1 MKRRGFLGFI
11 GGAVAAGPATAKAV
25 VAELPKGLGAIGPM
39 PPMGGYYGNTL
50 SQAVGDGGDWRLKEI
65 ASLKRFL
72 SGELTDEEKEQEK
85 RRRLNFVYNSIN
97 QNVAGLHSVSGVHK
111 MRMFDEQM
119 FRLNARIERSERKG
133 YLSRLL
139 KEVSK

>member
-1 MKRRGFLGFI
+1 MKRRGFLGFL
-11 GGAVAAGPATAKAV
+11 GGAVAVGPATAKAA

-39 PPMGGYYGNTL
+39 PPMGGFYGNTI
-50 SQAVGDGGDWRLKEI
+50 SQAVDGGDWRLKEI

-97 QNVAGLHSVSGVHK
+97 QNVAGLQSVSGVHK

-119 FRLNARIERSERKG
+119 CRLNARIERSERKG
-133 YLSRLL
+133 YLARLL
-139 KEVSK
+139 REAAQ